1 MNTTL
6 NLDQDVM
13 EAAKVIATRHSKSL
27 DAVISEWARRGMQM
41 PWLDSDEPSLYRH
54 GFHLLPPRGEVITIE
69 HVRRLMD
76 EEGI

>member
-6 NLDQDVM
+6 NIDQDVM
-13 EAAKVIATRHSKSL
+13 EAAQGIAARHGKSL
-27 DAVISEWARRGMQM
+27 DAVISELARRGMQM
-41 PWLDSDEPSLYRH
+41 PWPDSDEQSLYRQ
-54 GFHLLPPRGEVITIE
+54 GFHLLPPRGEIITPE